1 MRGIPDINFAPE
13 CSLRAKN
20 PIARIAQTRQ
30 DVAVAVELAVDGG
43 CENLHIR
50 VRFAQRLDAFGA
62 GQQTDEFD

>member
-20 PIARIAQTRQ
+20 PVARITRAGQ

-43 CENLHIR
+43 GVDR
-50 VRFAQRLDAFGA
+50 DVRLRRLSPALA
-62 GQQTDEFD
+62 GSKLSA